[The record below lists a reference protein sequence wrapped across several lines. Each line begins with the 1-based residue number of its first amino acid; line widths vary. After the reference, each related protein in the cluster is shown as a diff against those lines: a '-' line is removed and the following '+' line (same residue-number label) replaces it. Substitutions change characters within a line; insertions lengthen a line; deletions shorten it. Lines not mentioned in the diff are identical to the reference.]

1 MTLPPWRDTAAQLSK
16 WQPRR
21 SIDEDWEGGGCPSN
35 SSGSS
40 GGRKSVDMGALDEL
54 AVARRH
60 REAVSLFGGDKLS
73 QPRVVLAR
81 HSPRSASQVVT
92 DTSSPRPSKTQRLS
106 AAAAAAATGSKVGTG
121 WTSEFATAAPRLQ
134 RLAPFPPLFDGAE
147 QHSFRATSPSHEE
160 AFTACGPTATP
171 IVHSQVAPDSSDV
184 LRPFRKVSCRGTNR
198 AQEKGVSLRTLSPD
212 DSASC
217 WRAESMCCEYEGP
230 KRGHCLDVDQGTI
243 CRVGSE
249 FSDGSDLSDSA
260 AFTCSDPDIRC
271 IYLSGS
277 L

>member
-21 SIDEDWEGGGCPSN
+21 SIDEDWEGGGCRSN
-35 SSGSS
+35 SSS
-40 GGRKSVDMGALDEL
+40 RTSVDMGALDEL

-60 REAVSLFGGDKLS
+60 REAVSLFKGEKLS
-73 QPRVVLAR
+73 QSRLVPAQ
-81 HSPRSASQVVT
+81 HSPRSATQVVA
-92 DTSSPRPSKTQRLS
+92 DTSSPRPSKNQRLS
-106 AAAAAAATGSKVGTG
+106 AAAAAAATGSKMGTG
-121 WTSEFATAAPRLQ
+121 WTSKFATAAPRLQ

-147 QHSFRATSPSHEE
+147 QHSFKATSFSHEKV
-160 AFTACGPTATP
+160 FTACGPAATP
-171 IVHSQVAPDSSDV
+171 IAHSPVAHESSDV
-184 LRPFRKVSCRGTNR
+184 LRPFQNGSCRGMSC
-198 AQEKGVSLRTLSPD
+198 AQEKGVSLRTLSSD

-217 WRAESMCCEYEGP
+217 WRVDSMCCEYEGP
-230 KRGHCLDVDQGTI
+230 KRGHCLDLEQGTI

-277 L
+277 LQ